1 MEGRE
6 RLREGLQV
14 LRPQVERL
22 ARDEELHAHL
32 QNAYASG
39 RLIYER
45 LFGGRGARGFAR
57 RVSRDTEL
65 RRELARTLEE
75 LRAAGSRVQPKPSQR
90 GRNAAFFVSGLGLAL
105 LFNPLSGAATRRWLE
120 RRLLGS
126 EGEASYPANGQ
137 PAQNEAALAA
147 EATGAE
153 AASGGLGAKA
163 ASERERGRRDGQTP
177 EVAAARRRGRRRL
190 GERWRRRTGRRFPAL
205 RADARAARHVAIAV
219 G

>member
-32 QNAYASG
+32 RNAYASG
-39 RLIYER
+39 RVIYER
-45 LFGGRGARGFAR
+45 VLGRRGARGFAR

-65 RRELARTLEE
+65 QRELARTVEE
-75 LRAAGSRVQPKPSQR
+75 LRAAGSRVQPERSQR

-137 PAQNEAALAA
+137 PAQNEAAPAA

-153 AASGGLGAKA
+153 AASGGLGAKPQ
-163 ASERERGRRDGQTP
+163 ASGSEAGETP
-177 EVAAARRRGRRRL
+177 G
-190 GERWRRRTGRRFPAL
+190 P
-205 RADARAARHVAIAV
+205 
-219 G
+219 

>member
-32 QNAYASG
+32 KNAYASG

-65 RRELARTLEE
+65 QRELARTVEE
-75 LRAAGSRVQPKPSQR
+75 LRAAGSRVQGKRSQR

-137 PAQNEAALAA
+137 PAQNEAAPTA
-147 EATGAE
+147 EATGAQAAGLVLSRKRAE
-153 AASGGLGAKA
+153 ARQA
-163 ASERERGRRDGQTP
+163 RRQTP

-205 RADARAARHVAIAV
+205 RADARAWGGVSRSLSA
-219 G
+219 